1 LYCGQDAHN
10 TERKTIGSVGIPAR
24 STEWDS
30 AKTVRAECPYYRK
43 KNPSVVWASL
53 PAIPVGLSKSS
64 AGRMPILQ
72 KEKTIGSV
80 GIPAR
85 NTGGTQHK

>member
-1 LYCGQDAHN
+1 MGIYCRNIAN
-10 TERKTIGSVGIPAR
+10 EIF
-24 STEWDS
+24 
-30 AKTVRAECPYYRK
+30 VRAECPYYRK
-43 KNPSVVWASL
+43 KKPSVVWASL
-53 PAIPVGLSKSS
+53 PAIPVGLGKNS

-85 NTGGTQHK
+85 STGGFPTEIAHNTPTRQTRIKT

>member
-1 LYCGQDAHN
+1 MPILQK
-10 TERKTIGSVGIPAR
+10 EK
-24 STEWDS
+24 
-30 AKTVRAECPYYRK
+30 
-43 KNPSVVWASL
+43 PSVVWASL
-53 PAIPVGLSKSS
+53 PAVPVGLGKSS

-85 NTGGTQHK
+85 NTGGIPTEIAHNAPPRQTRIKT